1 MPIPR
6 ITPTNTP
13 RAAIA
18 VGALAVATSSVF
30 IDLSGTSPGTST
42 FYRCLLALPLVAIP
56 AGRERRSRGT
66 VPRRGIAVALLAG
79 AFFAGDALLWTAAI
93 YELGAGLSTVVVN
106 AQVLILPLL
115 ARILD
120 RERIGRRYLVALP
133 PMIIGI
139 TLTAGV
145 ISRGATGTDPLL
157 GTVHAVAA
165 ALCYSGFLYLLRRGG
180 TGGLVIQPYLW
191 VIGSAAVVG
200 LIIGLFWRGAD
211 LTPGWRAFGWLVL
224 TAVLGQSIGWMLV
237 AIVSPRL
244 PSTVSAALL
253 LFTPVGALLLSA
265 FATGERPSPSQLVGA
280 ALVLAGAY
288 LASTRNSA
296 RNSPTEQSQQSP
308 VRNRRDPPTDSR

>member
-1 MPIPR
+1 M
-6 ITPTNTP
+6 
-13 RAAIA
+13 
-18 VGALAVATSSVF
+18 GALAVATSSVF

-42 FYRCLLALPLVAIP
+42 FYRCLLAMPLVAVP
-56 AGRERRSRGT
+56 AVRERRLRGSL
-66 VPRRGIAVALLAG
+66 PGRGVALALLAG

-93 YELGAGLSTVVVN
+93 YELGAGLATVVVN
-106 AQVLILPLL
+106 AQVLVLPLL

-120 RERIGRRYLVALP
+120 REPIGRRYLAALP

-139 TLTAGV
+139 ALTAGV
-145 ISRGATGTDPLL
+145 ISHGASGTDPLL
-157 GTVHAVAA
+157 GAIHGVAA

-191 VIGSAAVVG
+191 VIASAAVVG
-200 LIIGLFWRGAD
+200 LIIGRFWRGAD
-211 LTPGWRAFGWLVL
+211 LTPGWPAFGWLVL
-224 TAVLGQSIGWMLV
+224 IAVLGQSIGWLLV

-265 FATGERPSPSQLVGA
+265 FATGERPSPTQLVGA

-288 LASTRNSA
+288 LASTG
-296 RNSPTEQSQQSP
+296 SPGKQPRRQGTTAKP
-308 VRNRRDPPTDSR
+308 DDVPNR